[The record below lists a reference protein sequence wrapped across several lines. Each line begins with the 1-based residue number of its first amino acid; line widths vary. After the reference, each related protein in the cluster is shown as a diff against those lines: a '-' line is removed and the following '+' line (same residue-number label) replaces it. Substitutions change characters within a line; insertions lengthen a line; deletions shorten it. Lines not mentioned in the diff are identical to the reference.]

1 MVREGDIY
9 YNTMLEC
16 YYLVIGAKRISSKLS
31 FYAALCRLENDETIS
46 NIGIVMVC
54 LLNNKN
60 YRKSIQTQK
69 LDCIYLEKLMYSKH
83 MIYDRHIS
91 ISPYKTDILKRKLL
105 DNSLTNIKDLYLE
118 QKLTDIRYLS
128 SCVDFLE
135 QFQMFQY
142 IVVWDSIDNMEDS
155 AVYLGILDGEIVYY
169 SKRYDERMTI
179 PFENFK
185 VSATQ
190 DNVVEDK
197 KAFLREHDMQS
208 GLDINIIKNL
218 IQRQKSIFQV

>member
-1 MVREGDIY
+1 MVKEGDIY

-16 YYLVIGAKRISSKLS
+16 YYLVIGAKRIPSKLS
-31 FYAALCRLENDETIS
+31 FYAALFRLENDETSCDMDI
-46 NIGIVMVC
+46 IMVC
-54 LLNNKN
+54 LQNNKN

-69 LDCIYLEKLMYSKH
+69 LDCINLEKLMYSKH

-91 ISPYKTDILKRKLL
+91 ISSYKTDVLKRKLL
-105 DNSLTNIKDLYLE
+105 DNSLNNIKDLYLE
-118 QKLTDIRYLS
+118 QKLTDMRYLS

-135 QFQMFQY
+135 QFQMFQN
-142 IVVWDSIDNMEDS
+142 IVVWDSIDNMKDS
-155 AVYLGILDGEIVYY
+155 AVYLGILDGKIVYY
-169 SKRYDERMTI
+169 SRHYDERMTI

-185 VSATQ
+185 VSDTS

-208 GLDINIIKNL
+208 GLDIKIIKNL